1 MATSQLSTKQL
12 PALTGLRFIAV
23 VMIFLF
29 HSNTPAPTSYI
40 HAVFQQFY
48 LGVNVF
54 FVLSGFL
61 ICYNYGKEGELNKQF
76 LKKYYVNRVARI
88 IPLYYIL
95 LTCTFIILHFRR
107 PDIVHLVGI
116 YFLNL
121 SFLNGFSSWYMFSG
135 IYPAWSLTPEV
146 TFYIL
151 FPFIYLLIVTMNWWW
166 QQVIFFWIVG
176 LLLVLFFFYFP
187 FRGFF
192 DNIHFLLLTT
202 FFGRC
207 FEFFTGIWLA
217 FRFRQWQAK
226 QVATPPPAK
235 RSIPYTVTGGCL
247 SLMVIII
254 AALISPDKAVAQYP
268 VGKVLSMFVFP
279 VSVAV
284 LLFGLI
290 TEITWFSRL
299 LSTSLF
305 KVLGKSAYALFLIHG
320 GFIADWLL
328 SFLNLNLFL
337 VFISLVLLSIL
348 LYYLV
353 ERPLNNWLRIE

>member
-1 MATSQLSTKQL
+1 MATRQLSNKQL

-23 VMIFLF
+23 VMILLYHFNKPG
-29 HSNTPAPTSYI
+29 SGSYT
-40 HAVFQQFY
+40 VFQQFY

-61 ICYNYGKEGELNKQF
+61 ICYNYGKEAGLNKQF
-76 LKKYYVNRVARI
+76 LKKYYTNRVARI
-88 IPLYYIL
+88 VPLYYIL
-95 LTCTFIILHFRR
+95 LTCTFIVMHLRQ
-107 PDIVHLVGI
+107 PDRAHLFPI
-116 YFLNL
+116 YLLNL
-121 SFLNGFSSWYMFSG
+121 SFLKGFSSWYMFSG

-146 TFYIL
+146 TFYIF
-151 FPFIYLLIVTMNWWW
+151 FPFIYLLIVRKNWWW
-166 QQVIFFWIVG
+166 QQIVFWGGIG
-176 LLLVLFFFYFP
+176 LLLVLFFYYYP

-192 DNIHFLLLTT
+192 DGIDFLLMAT
-202 FFGRC
+202 FFGRS

-226 QVATPPPAK
+226 QDVYDPEPAK
-235 RSIPYTVTGGCL
+235 RSILYTVTGGCL
-247 SLMVIII
+247 SLIVIII

-268 VGKVLSMFVFP
+268 IGKVLSMFIFP

-305 KVLGKSAYALFLIHG
+305 QLLGKSAYALFLIHG
-320 GFIADWLL
+320 GFIAEWLFSL
-328 SFLNLNLFL
+328 PHSNSYI

-353 ERPLNNWLRIE
+353 ERPLNKWIKI

>member
-1 MATSQLSTKQL
+1 MTISQHSTKQL

-23 VMIFLF
+23 VMILQY
-29 HSNTPAPTSYI
+29 HYNTPGSGPYLHS
-40 HAVFQQFY
+40 VCQQLY

-61 ICYNYGKEGELNKQF
+61 ICYNYGKEAKLNKQF
-76 LKKYYVNRVARI
+76 LKKYYTNRVARI
-88 IPLYYIL
+88 VPLYYIL
-95 LTCTFIILHFRR
+95 LTSSFIIMHFRQ
-107 PDIVHLVGI
+107 PDRVHLFGV
-116 YFLNL
+116 YLLNL
-121 SFLNGFSSWYMFSG
+121 SFLKGFSSWYMFSG

-146 TFYIL
+146 TFYIF
-151 FPFIYLLIVTMNWWW
+151 FPFIYLLVVRMNWWW
-166 QQVIFFWIVG
+166 QQVVFFWTAG
-176 LLLVLFFFYFP
+176 LLLVLFFYYFP

-192 DNIHFLLLTT
+192 DSIDFLIMTT

-217 FRFRQWQAK
+217 FRFRHWQAK
-226 QVATPPPAK
+226 QDANYPAPAK
-235 RSIPYTVTGGCL
+235 RSILYTVTGSCL

-254 AALISPDKAVAQYP
+254 AAYISPDKAVAQYP
-268 VGKVLSMFVFP
+268 VGKVLSMFIFP
-279 VSVAV
+279 VSFAV

-305 KVLGKSAYALFLIHG
+305 QVLGKSAYALFLIHG
-320 GFIADWLL
+320 SFIADWLF
-328 SFLNLNLFL
+328 SFLDLNLFL
-337 VFISLVLLSIL
+337 VFISLMLLSIL

-353 ERPLNNWLRIE
+353 ERPLNKWIKI